1 MSIATKFVKWK
12 VPALATLKS
21 CKAYQLREQLNNGEK
36 LSRAEKFL
44 DEKFFDCYLERSED
58 YVDGEFYSKWDFP
71 EALINEMI
79 ESLEDKQGIY
89 IRVLTHELCNEYVSF
104 RIFSQGEWDI
114 RY

>member
-1 MSIATKFVKWK
+1 MSQIKEKPLCPIIGANGNIFNLL
-12 VPALATLKS
+12 ALAKRSL
-21 CKAYQLREQLNNGEK
+21 YQAGEK
-36 LSRAEKFL
+36 QS
-44 DEKFFDCYLERSED
+44 
-58 YVDGEFYSKWDFP
+58 
-71 EALINEMI
+71 INEMI

>member
-1 MSIATKFVKWK
+1 MANYATNLFFCSTENENDLEK
-12 VPALATLKS
+12 V
-21 CKAYQLREQLNNGEK
+21 
-36 LSRAEKFL
+36 EKFL

-58 YVDGEFYSKWDFP
+58 YVEWRVLFKVGLP

>member
-1 MSIATKFVKWK
+1 MANYATNLFFCSTENENDLEK
-12 VPALATLKS
+12 V
-21 CKAYQLREQLNNGEK
+21 
-36 LSRAEKFL
+36 EKFL

-58 YVDGEFYSKWDFP
+58 YVDGEFYSKW
-71 EALINEMI
+71 
-79 ESLEDKQGIY
+79 DKQGIY

>member
-1 MSIATKFVKWK
+1 MANYATNLFFCSTENENDLEK
-12 VPALATLKS
+12 V
-21 CKAYQLREQLNNGEK
+21 
-36 LSRAEKFL
+36 EKFL

-58 YVDGEFYSKWDFP
+58 YVDGEFYSKWDVP

>member
-1 MSIATKFVKWK
+1 MANYATNLFFCSTENENDLEK
-12 VPALATLKS
+12 V
-21 CKAYQLREQLNNGEK
+21 
-36 LSRAEKFL
+36 EKFL

-58 YVDGEFYSKWDFP
+58 YV
-71 EALINEMI
+71 INEMI